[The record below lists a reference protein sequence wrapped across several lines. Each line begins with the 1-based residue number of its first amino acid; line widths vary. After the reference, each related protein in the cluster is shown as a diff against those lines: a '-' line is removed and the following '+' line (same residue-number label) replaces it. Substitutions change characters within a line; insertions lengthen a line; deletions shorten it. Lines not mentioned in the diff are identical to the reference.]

1 MAKNKS
7 DQPSTEELEQKLLQM
22 RADRE
27 NEVIE
32 YLHKYL
38 AEKKCVLEADVDITI
53 NGKPVGVK
61 IRAL

>member
-1 MAKNKS
+1 MSKKS
-7 DQPSTEELEQKLLQM
+7 NNEPSTQELEQKLLQL

-53 NGKPVGVK
+53 NGKPVGVR